1 MILFLYGPDSYRRKT
16 RVDVL
21 KKAFQDKFDAAGHNI
36 AHIDGANFTI
46 NEFHTHTKSGG
57 LFSTKRFLL
66 FTNIWAVSKD
76 DQAALLEA
84 LAAIDDDII
93 LCISADSPPRKDN
106 KLYTALLK
114 TKTVEEYGD
123 LDHSKLRAF
132 IESEC
137 RKRGATIDS
146 QALAALIAG
155 IGNDLWRMTSEINK
169 LAHYTKAIT
178 KETTDVFL
186 DASLNDNIFDLTDAL
201 GTRNAKRAL
210 TLLDEQFLLG
220 SNAQYLITMLGKHIH
235 NLLLVKKANSEKLPL
250 HPYVVQKATAQG
262 KQFKGDSLSQLH
274 TQLLGIDQQLK
285 SKKIAPQVLLNQFV
299 VAACT
304 QSH

>member
-1 MILFLYGPDSYRRKT
+1 MILFLYGPDSYRRKA

-36 AHIDGANFTI
+36 AHIDGADFHI
-46 NEFHTHTKSGG
+46 NTFHTHTKSGG

-66 FTNIWAVSKD
+66 FTNIWALGKD
-76 DQAALLEA
+76 DQTALLEA
-84 LAAIDDDII
+84 LTATDDDTIV
-93 LCISADSPPRKDN
+93 CISADSPPRKDN
-106 KLYTALLK
+106 KLYKALLQN
-114 TKTVEEYGD
+114 KTVEEYGD

-137 RKRGATIDS
+137 AKRGASIDS

-169 LAHYTKAIT
+169 LANYTKAIT
-178 KETTDVFL
+178 KETTDLFL

-201 GTRNAKRAL
+201 GARNAKRAL

-235 NLLLVKKANSEKLPL
+235 NLLLVKEANGEKLSL
-250 HPYVVQKATAQG
+250 HPYIVQKATAQC
-262 KQFKGDSLSQLH
+262 KQFEGDTLRQLH
-274 TQLLGIDQQLK
+274 TQLLHIDHQLK
-285 SKKIAPQVLLNQFV
+285 SKKIDPQVLLDQFV
-299 VAACT
+299 VAACN
-304 QSH
+304 